1 MIALQS
7 MAGQQTINDIPGN
20 NQLHMSNVN
29 IIQGDGSIM
38 TGSGISSNLPTQ
50 MQQIN
55 MNQQPQFASRTGTMQ
70 GTMQISRERRKFI
83 Y

>member
-1 MIALQS
+1 
-7 MAGQQTINDIPGN
+7 
-20 NQLHMSNVN
+20 MSNVN

-38 TGSGISSNLPTQ
+38 TASGISSNLPTQ

-70 GTMQISRERRKFI
+70 ISRERRKLI

>member
-7 MAGQQTINDIPGN
+7 MAGQQTMNEIPNN

-70 GTMQISRERRKFI
+70 ISRERRKLI